1 MVHPRADA
9 DAVTRDPQ
17 VICLGEALVDR
28 IVAPL
33 ASAGAAAPWVDY
45 PGGAPANV
53 ATALGKLGTVAGFLG
68 CLGQDPPGD
77 AVLAALVA
85 AGVNC
90 QWVQRCTAP
99 TRVVLVQRNAQGDRQ
114 FVGFSQGHAADFAD
128 GALEARALPEPWFE
142 QARYLVMGTLGL
154 ATPGLGQSMEQAL
167 VWARRY
173 GVMTVVDLNWRSP
186 FWPRPDQ
193 ARDRILPFIHAVD
206 ILKLNQEEADWLFHT
221 QAASQ
226 ILPTLDRAQ
235 LVLVT
240 GGAAGCWCH
249 THQRGPCALLCRALP
264 RDDRCRRCLFGR
276 TPPCPMPEPRANA
289 ARGREI
295 GARHSVRQRH
305 RSAHHHPG
313 GSHGR
318 PAPARGCRQSPPYR
332 WLPRLACSN
341 STPIRDFTA
350 TGPTG

>member
-173 GVMTVVDLNWRSP
+173 GVMTVVDLNWRSL

-240 GGAAGCWCH
+240 GGAAGCWYATPTSEGH
-249 THQRGPCALLCRALP
+249 VPSFAVPCLETTGAGDAFLAGLLHALCQS
-264 RDDRCRRCLFGR
+264 
-276 TPPCPMPEPRANA
+276 PEPTLPEGERLVRAIRYANA
-289 ARGREI
+289 T
-295 GARHSVRQRH
+295 GALTTTQAGAMAAQPRPEAVDNLLHT
-305 RSAHHHPG
+305 G
-313 GSHGR
+313 GFLG
-318 PAPARGCRQSPPYR
+318 
-332 WLPRLACSN
+332 
-341 STPIRDFTA
+341 
-350 TGPTG
+350 